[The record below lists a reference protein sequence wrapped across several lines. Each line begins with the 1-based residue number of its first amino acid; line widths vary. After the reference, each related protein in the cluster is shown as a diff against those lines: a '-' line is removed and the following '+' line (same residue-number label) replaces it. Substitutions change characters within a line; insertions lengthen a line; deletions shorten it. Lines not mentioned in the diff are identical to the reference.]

1 MQFVIIAYD
10 GKDED
15 ALARRMAVRQKHL
28 ENIVKV
34 KETGHVK
41 SAGGI
46 LDDNGKM
53 IGSFLVMEFESREK
67 LDAYLETEPYITG
80 NVWQDIKIEPC
91 NVVIMNDEIVGK

>member
-46 LDDNGKM
+46 LDNNGKM

-67 LDAYLETEPYITG
+67 LDDYLETEPYITG